1 MAGLARVDKKRWRA
15 GGRQRGR
22 CFAADMATFAH
33 THDHYTAL
41 AIQHGLHRA
50 HKTITLARGQTEQRT
65 RFYGEGV
72 RRQLQGSRSVKRGV
86 LGVNRHGNCVA
97 YDQAILG
104 TTPHVAS
111 TLELVLLYLV
121 AAVLGVVVCRSLKL
135 PPMLGYLVVGV
146 LIGPNAL
153 ALARDTAGVKYL
165 AEFGVV
171 FLMFVIGLE
180 FNLPKL
186 RSMRTLVFGLGLS
199 QVLLTMV
206 GTLLGHVALSF
217 SYAWLIGSAWQ
228 MSWQG
233 AVVLGGAMAMSST
246 AMIVKLMAERLE
258 LESEHGKRV
267 MGVLLF
273 QDLAVVPLLVLIPA
287 LGSSG
292 EELLR
297 AVGWAALKAAAVLT
311 VLLVGVQRAMRWW
324 LTLVARRKSEE
335 LFMLNL
341 LLVTLGLAYLTEH
354 AGLSLALGAFVA
366 GMLVAETEYKHQVE
380 TDIRP
385 FHDVLLGLF
394 FITIGMK
401 LDWRPV
407 IDQWLLVLLL
417 TCGPVLLKFALVAA
431 LARLFRA
438 APGVALRTGLYLAQA
453 GEFGFVLLT
462 LGAEQG
468 IVAPQW
474 MSPVL
479 ASMVLSML
487 ATPFLIQYSNAIV
500 NKLSASDWLMQSVAL
515 TTIAKR
521 SISAER
527 HVIICGYGRSGQNLA
542 RLLVPEGIAYMAL
555 DLDPDRVRQ
564 AAAAGQNV
572 VFGDAARLQSLM
584 AAGLARAAAVVI
596 TYHDTPSALKI
607 LRLVQEHAPKVP
619 VVVRTIDDSDFERLR
634 AAGATEVVP
643 EAIEGSLMLAGHALA
658 LVGVPMQRVIRIT
671 RDARDARY
679 SLLRGYFHGADDDTV
694 EELQQARL
702 QSVTLP
708 EVTACAGLP
717 LKALDLH
724 ALSVSVVSIR
734 LGSGAVLE
742 PTPQHQLKGGDTLVL
757 AGLPESLALAE
768 EKLLRG

>member
-1 MAGLARVDKKRWRA
+1 
-15 GGRQRGR
+15 
-22 CFAADMATFAH
+22 MAT
-33 THDHYTAL
+33 
-41 AIQHGLHRA
+41 
-50 HKTITLARGQTEQRT
+50 
-65 RFYGEGV
+65 
-72 RRQLQGSRSVKRGV
+72 
-86 LGVNRHGNCVA
+86 
-97 YDQAILG
+97 
-104 TTPHVAS
+104 

-121 AAVLGVVVCRSLKL
+121 AAVLGVVACRSLKL

-146 LIGPNAL
+146 VIGPNAL
-153 ALARDTAGVKYL
+153 ALAKDTAGVKYL

-186 RSMRTLVFGLGLS
+186 RSMRSLVFGLGLS
-199 QVLLTMV
+199 QVMLTMLATLIGHAALAWGYAV
-206 GTLLGHVALSF
+206 LLGGV
-217 SYAWLIGSAWQ
+217 WQ

-233 AVVLGGAMAMSST
+233 AVVLGGALAMSST
-246 AMIVKLMAERLE
+246 AIVVKMMAERLE

-267 MGVLLF
+267 LAVLLF

-287 LGSSG
+287 LGESASH
-292 EELLR
+292 LMQ
-297 AVGWAALKAAAVLT
+297 AMAWAGLKAGALLT
-311 VLLVGVQRAMRWW
+311 VLLVGGQKVMRAW

-341 LLVTLGLAYLTEH
+341 LLVTLGLAWLTEH
-354 AGLSLALGAFVA
+354 FGLSLALGAFVA

-407 IDQWLLVLLL
+407 LDQWLLVLMM
-417 TCGPVLLKFALVAA
+417 TSVPVLAKFALVAA
-431 LARLFRA
+431 LAKAFGA
-438 APGVALRTGLYLAQA
+438 TPGVALRTGLYLAQA

-462 LGAEQG
+462 LGAQSNL
-468 IVAPQW
+468 VAASW
-474 MSPVL
+474 VSPVL

-487 ATPFLIQYSNAIV
+487 ASPFVILYSNRIV

-521 SISAER
+521 AIAAER

-542 RLLVPEGIAYMAL
+542 RLLSPEKIPYIAL

-564 AAAAGQNV
+564 AAAAGQSV

-584 AAGLARAAAVVI
+584 AAGLARAAAVVVS
-596 TYHDTPSALKI
+596 YHDTPSALKI
-607 LRLVQEHAPKVP
+607 LALAQAHAPTVP
-619 VVVRTIDDSDFERLR
+619 VIVRTVDDSDIDRLK

-658 LVGVPMQRVIRIT
+658 LVGVPMKRVIRIT

-694 EELQQARL
+694 GELAQARL

-708 EVTACAGLP
+708 IAAHCLGETLADQAF
-717 LKALDLH
+717 H
-724 ALSVSVVSIR
+724 AVGISVVSVR
-734 LGSGAVLE
+734 RGSGGVGEALPDHVLAA
-742 PTPQHQLKGGDTLVL
+742 GDTLVL
-757 AGLPESLALAE
+757 SGLPEPLALAE